1 MIPYADFL
9 YFGILLYPFV
19 PTLLV
24 GLALGWP
31 RRMAQG
37 WLLLASAGML
47 AVQYSSGIALGAQL
61 ALPLLALVAAFAVF
75 EWLVA
80 VAFVGARR
88 VTKARLPFVLA
99 LALALAPLAVAKFG
113 PFALP
118 ETPIG
123 FIGISY
129 VTFRAL

>member
-1 MIPYADFL
+1 MTPYADFL
-9 YFGILLYPFV
+9 YFAILLYPFV

-47 AVQYSSGIALGAQL
+47 AVQYSNSLTLGAQTVM
-61 ALPLLALVAAFAVF
+61 PTVALVAAFGVF

-80 VAFVGARR
+80 LAFVGVRR
-88 VTKARLPFVLA
+88 VTKARLPFVVEL
-99 LALALAPLAVAKFG
+99 LLALAPLALAKFG
-113 PFALP
+113 PFAFP
-118 ETPIG
+118 AT
-123 FIGISY
+123 
-129 VTFRAL
+129 